1 MEISKFG
8 RAPFCKIK
16 NNPSMKKIF
25 LLAALLL
32 SVSFAQAQIW
42 DKIKR
47 KAEDKIIQ
55 KAEDAL
61 NGKNKKTADKLV
73 ETSGDNPGNEVQVK
87 RNFDFIPGNK
97 PIYAEDFSST
107 PEGTPPSGWKFSG
120 TAEITTLSQI
130 PGKWLMLNHKVSA
143 TKELLQPFPENC
155 TIEFQVFTSNL
166 GFSQHGAALDAS
178 PQLELYLGS
187 APNNQCK
194 LIIDYAY
201 GRIHY
206 LVTGL
211 NNTENSTTYS
221 LVDYKARPLT
231 VRISINKQR
240 LRVWMDETKVVDLAE
255 VIGAKILQS
264 GAFRFFCYP
273 RSARESYPFISNIR
287 IADAGLSERDLS
299 VGGLEEPKTTKTP
312 ATTTKPQP
320 NSTPSAPKAGTMSI
334 KDFGTYHALLI
345 AVEDYV
351 DPSVNKLDNPVKDA
365 MQLQKTLTTAYH
377 FDPQNVKLLKNP
389 SKKEVFTELARL
401 RTAVKE
407 TDNLLVFYAGHGYWD
422 KDMEKG
428 YWLPTDAERDLPT
441 NWIANED
448 VTGYV
453 RAIKSKHT
461 LLISD
466 ACFSGGIFKTR
477 EAFTGQRAVEEVYK
491 MSSRKAITSGNLT
504 LVPDKSV
511 FIQYLVKKLEENKE
525 KFLTEEQLFSQFKM
539 AVMNNSPGQIPQFG
553 TIINTGDEGGNF
565 VFIRK

>member
-1 MEISKFG
+1 
-8 RAPFCKIK
+8 
-16 NNPSMKKIF
+16 MKKI
-25 LLAALLL
+25 LILVTLLL
-32 SVSFAQAQIW
+32 STSFAQAQIW
-42 DKIKR
+42 DKLKR
-47 KAEDKIIQ
+47 KAEDKVIQ

-61 NGKNKKTADKLV
+61 SGKNKKLTDKAS
-73 ETSGDNPGNEVQVK
+73 ETTGDNPGNEVQVK
-87 RNFDFIPGNK
+87 RNFDFVPGNK
-97 PIYAEDFSST
+97 VVYAEDFSSMS
-107 PEGTPPSGWKFSG
+107 EGAPPSGWKFTG
-120 TAEITTLSQI
+120 TAEVTTLSKI
-130 PGKWLMLNHKVSA
+130 PGKWLMLNKNVKA
-143 TKELLQPFPENC
+143 IKELGVAFPENC
-155 TIEFQVFTSNL
+155 TIEFDLFMSNANYVYESGGPSPTVNFSLGGDPNNWVNL
-166 GFSQHGAALDAS
+166 GIS
-178 PQLELYLGS
+178 YIGS
-187 APNNQCK
+187 RVY
-194 LIIDYAY
+194 YA
-201 GRIHY
+201 
-206 LVTGL
+206 VTGL
-211 NNTENSTTYS
+211 NNTENRVDFN
-221 LVDYKARPLT
+221 LGDYKTRALPI
-231 VRISINKQR
+231 RISTNNQR
-240 LRVWMDETKVVDLAE
+240 LRIWLDEVKIVDLQE
-255 VIGAKILQS
+255 VVSRKTLQS
-264 GAFRFFCYP
+264 GSLQFICDRA
-273 RSARESYPFISNIR
+273 ARESYPFISNIR

-299 VGGLEEPKTTKTP
+299 VGGLEEPKTTKAQVP
-312 ATTTKPQP
+312 PTTKPQP
-320 NSTPSAPKAGTMSI
+320 NSTNPAPMSI

-345 AVEDYV
+345 AVEDYA

-365 MQLQKTLTTAYH
+365 MLLLKTLITAYH
-377 FDPQNVKLLKNP
+377 FDPLNVKLLKNP
-389 SKKEVFTELARL
+389 SKKDVFTELARL
-401 RTAVKE
+401 RSVVKE

-491 MSSRKAITSGNLT
+491 MPSRKAITSGNLT

-525 KFLTEEQLFSQFKM
+525 KFLTEEQLFGQFKT